1 MKKVLVLA
9 VALMA
14 TILSARAEVEFAY
27 DAGAEIVSSYIW
39 RGQYNGGLSF
49 QPDVEVGF
57 DGEHS
62 SFRAGVWANIGA
74 SDWGFRKGLPTYID
88 PEDGVS
94 EINPNTRF
102 MPEIDIVLSYKLYGL
117 SLGANH
123 YYYCDGSNFFSWGKD
138 ATLIEYDDAGNEYCN
153 TTSTTEVWAGYNFGE
168 LTKAGL
174 FFNWYTTVAGGDFN
188 DDNGKLKRAWSSYF
202 EIGYEHNFEDV
213 GITFDAVVGMSP
225 WKSPIYGNEKFAVN
239 NISLK
244 LNKEWEFDN
253 FTLDLF
259 AQGSLNTDQLTREN
273 VFIKASGDAK
283 LYKQKLN
290 GVIGLGFW
298 F

>member
-74 SDWGFRKGLPTYID
+74 SDWGFRRGLPTYID
-88 PEDGVS
+88 PEDGVT

-102 MPEIDIVLSYKLYGL
+102 MPEIDIVLSYKTHGF
-117 SLGANH
+117 SIGANH
-123 YYYCDGSNFFSWGKD
+123 YYYCDGSNFFSWDKD
-138 ATLIEYDDAGNEYCN
+138 SKLISNDDFGNQYST
-153 TTSTTEVWAGYNFGE
+153 TTSTTEVWAGFNFGD
-168 LTKAGL
+168 LTEAGVY
-174 FFNWYTTVAGGDFN
+174 FNWYTTVAGGDFK
-188 DDNGKLKRAWSSYF
+188 DVAGQLKRAWSSYF
-202 EIGYEHNFEDV
+202 EIGYEYNFEEQA
-213 GITFDAVVGMSP
+213 ITLGAVVGMSP
-225 WKSPIYGNEKFAVN
+225 WESPIYGNSKFAVT

-253 FTLDLF
+253 VTLDLF
-259 AQGSLNTDQLTREN
+259 AQGSLNTDQLSKEN
-273 VFIKASGDAK
+273 VFIKASGDEK
-283 LYKQKLN
+283 LYLQKLN